1 MADQKISDLTEL
13 TSGSMAPASDLLEAA
28 ISGDNRKIKPASL
41 LGRTPSQETGSSYTF
56 ALSDAFR
63 TKLFNSASA
72 QVATIPPNS
81 SVAFPIGTR
90 IRLMRIGAGT
100 VKFVPD
106 TGVTLRLPTGIIP
119 ARTMG
124 VHASMSANMV
134 SGNPSSG
141 RQVTF
146 GAEVYD
152 TDGFHDTVT
161 NNGRLTIPA
170 NLGIKKI
177 QITAIVYGIGVSTTN
192 YTHITLWKNGALD
205 LEMGSIY
212 AGGGYIPNLSKS
224 GISSCI
230 PCADNDYYQ
239 IYYYSNDTS
248 NNPTTD
254 WTAFSLTVTEIDAQG
269 WIAYQYGAVE
279 IQKIGTD
286 EWIVTDQSAL
296 G

>member
-1 MADQKISDLTEL
+1 MADEKISDLTEL

-56 ALSDAFR
+56 ALSDAFL
-63 TKLFNSASA
+63 TKTFNSASA

-90 IRLMRIGAGT
+90 IRLMRLGTGT

-106 TGVTLRLPTGIIP
+106 TGVTLRLPTGIVP

-124 VHASMSANMV
+124 VHASMSANMS
-134 SGNPSSG
+134 SGNPTSG
-141 RQVTF
+141 REIPF

-152 TDGFHDTVT
+152 TDGFHDTTT

-170 NLGIKKI
+170 NLGIKKV
-177 QITAIVYGIGVSTTN
+177 QITAQAYGLGITQSA
-192 YTHITLWKNGALD
+192 YSHITLWKNGALD
-205 LEMGSIY
+205 TEVGSLY
-212 AGGGYIPNLSKS
+212 VGGGYIPNLSKN
-224 GISSCI
+224 GMTACI
-230 PCADNDYYQ
+230 PCDASDYFQ
-239 IYYYSNDTS
+239 IYYYSSDTS
-248 NNPTTD
+248 NQATTD

-269 WIAYQYGAVE
+269 WIAYQYGSVE

-286 EWIVTDQSAL
+286 EWIVIDQSAL